1 MVSLVRLYAKILA
14 EKENINL
21 IIIDGSPGIGCP
33 VILSITG
40 IDVSL
45 LVTEPTISGIHDQ
58 ALELLRHFNILSLV
72 CINMYDINKNITE
85 KILNF
90 CKDNNIKV
98 VGMIPFNSKV
108 NEAMVNRK
116 TIMEYSPKSDV
127 AKELENIWKEIAYF
141 IEI

>member
-127 AKELENIWKEIAYF
+127 A
-141 IEI
+141 

>member
-1 MVSLVRLYAKILA
+1 MVRLYAKILA